1 MMDLLSVVN
10 IKNMRSGFIIQG
22 NIKNYNKKVPELKGR
37 SLGFERSSFF
47 VEKRY
52 EFAINSSLDKY
63 LI

>member
-37 SLGFERSSFF
+37 SLGFE
-47 VEKRY
+47 
-52 EFAINSSLDKY
+52 
-63 LI
+63 